1 VVFRARELPDKYY
14 LAHFNEFIAH
24 IVAHCQP
31 LLGESQRNFLDTIA
45 QLEHNSLCMLV
56 RIINRSGEVVQ
67 AHALEYA
74 EIEQCQEQINKLV
87 AAGFLRSLTPQDFAL
102 WLPSLSKAQLTELLH
117 INQAPSFPASLSKQQ
132 LLSLACVH
140 CQAQLSVQSAVG
152 KTFLY
157 KAFTEQWSY
166 LLFVYF
172 GNVNSALNKF
182 SMRDLGVLKT
192 RESVA
197 VCAPRFSSLSEAQ
210 SAFMFAKLRQTIK
223 YTKLDEQQI
232 LALGQASLSIPLG
245 DTALRYAD
253 EYYYLLGKQLLTLDI
268 DLALQ
273 TLARSNLPAAQEKYL
288 RERYK
293 AGHKEQVK
301 QQLEKI
307 LQSSGDNAL
316 CLFAEDFYQRKFK
329 QVKLSQLTQML
340 RDSGHIVALDEVYRD
355 SPERGVKAHYERQ
368 GIQVYRTENTLF
380 SALFALLFW
389 QELFVEDELAL
400 ATEFDRRPRS
410 VRENTVY
417 QSLETSL
424 EGKLAKLADAQTA
437 IKILSQTVLKYY
449 AQPNGMFRWH
459 RNLLAKLTAF
469 LHAAPMPAVVEHLR
483 AMAKDYHSLNDGYP
497 DLMLIDQHTLRFVEV
512 KSPGDSLRSNQLVTI
527 KALQQAGFCV
537 EICKVEWL
545 YDPTQP
551 YVVVDVETT
560 GGKAA
565 GHRITEIGAVKII
578 NGVEVDRWTSLLN
591 PQRRIPK
598 FITQLTG
605 ISDAM
610 VADAP
615 LFCEIVDSLEAFLQG
630 SIFVAHNV
638 NFDYGFF
645 KLEYERIDRR
655 FSLPKLC
662 TVREMRKYFPSL
674 TSYSLSALC
683 KEFGI
688 QLQSHHRALC
698 DAEAAAELLK
708 MVIEQKQ
715 AAVKSQVN
723 KQATH

>member
-1 VVFRARELPDKYY
+1 MVFRARELPDKYY

-24 IVAHCQP
+24 INAHCQS
-31 LLGESQRNFLDTIA
+31 LLGAPQRDFLTTIQ
-45 QLEHNSLCMLV
+45 QLDHNSLCMLV

-67 AHALEYA
+67 AQAMEYA
-74 EIEQCQEQINKLV
+74 EIERCQEQITKLV
-87 AAGFLRSLTPQDFAL
+87 AAGLLRALTTQDFLL
-102 WLPSLSKAQLTELLH
+102 WLPALSKAQLTELLH
-117 INQAPSFPASLSKQQ
+117 INQAPSFPASVTKQQ
-132 LLSLACVH
+132 LLSLAAEH
-140 CQAQLSVQSAVG
+140 CQAQRCVTSTVG
-152 KTFLY
+152 KSFLY
-157 KAFTEQWSY
+157 KAFTEQWAY
-166 LLFVYF
+166 LLFIYF
-172 GNVNSALNKF
+172 GNLTSALNKF

-192 RESVA
+192 RDSVA
-197 VCAPRFSSLSEAQ
+197 VSAPRFSSLGEAQ
-210 SAFMFAKLRQTIK
+210 SAFEFAKLRQTIK
-223 YTKLDEQQI
+223 YTKPDTQQLLT
-232 LALGQASLSIPLG
+232 LAQAMPAIPVG
-245 DTALRYAD
+245 DTAQRYAD
-253 EYYYLLGKQLLTLDI
+253 EYYYLLGKALLNIDV
-268 DLALQ
+268 DLAIQ
-273 TLARSNLPAAQEKYL
+273 TLGRSHLATAQEKYL

-307 LQSSGDNAL
+307 LESSGDSAL
-316 CLFAEDFYQRKFK
+316 CLFAEDFYQRKFN
-329 QVKLSQLTQML
+329 QVKVSQLTQML
-340 RDSGHIVALDEVYRD
+340 RDSAHIVALDEVYRD

-368 GIQVYRTENTLF
+368 GMQVYRTENTLF

-389 QELFVEDELAL
+389 QELFVEDELAV
-400 ATEFDRRPRS
+400 ASEFDRRPRS

-417 QSLETSL
+417 QSLATSL
-424 EGKLAKLADAQTA
+424 DRKLAKLVDAQTT
-437 IKILSQTVLKYY
+437 IKLLSQNVLKYY

-459 RNLLAKLTAF
+459 RNLLVKLTAF
-469 LHAAPMPAVVEHLR
+469 LQAAPMPAVIEHLR

-497 DLMLIDQHTLRFVEV
+497 DLLLIDQHGLRFVEV

-527 KALQQAGFCV
+527 KALQQAGFDV
-537 EICKVEWL
+537 DICKVEWL
-545 YDPTQP
+545 YDATQP

-565 GHRITEIGAVKII
+565 GHRITEIAAVKIV
-578 NGVEVDRWTSLLN
+578 NGAEVDRWTTLLN

-615 LFCEIVDSLEAFLQG
+615 LFCEIVDSLDAFLQG

-645 KLEYERIDRR
+645 KLEYERLERR

-662 TVREMRKYFPSL
+662 TVREMRKYFPGL
-674 TSYSLSALC
+674 GSYALKALC
-683 KEFGI
+683 TEFGI
-688 QLQSHHRALC
+688 PLQSHHRAMC

-715 AAVKSQVN
+715 STVETQLSTQIAI
-723 KQATH
+723 